1 MENREKKMCSSCIEG
16 LFLSISKAGINFQ
29 LGIYLTASSLVKV
42 EIEQSIFCCCLTQRG
57 NCRNIVQSIIL
68 FVAVYDITDK

>member
-1 MENREKKMCSSCIEG
+1 MESREKKMCSSCIEG

-42 EIEQSIFCCCLTQRG
+42 EIEQSIFFVVSHREETVETL
-57 NCRNIVQSIIL
+57 CRASSSL
-68 FVAVYDITDK
+68 